1 MDHVKTT
8 LPRLQ
13 VANEMNCGLGQLP
26 ITLMGIIPHG
36 HMVMKDIHN
45 IPMSCGLMIPI
56 LQLGL
61 FCGFLNF
68 GKSSSL

>member
-13 VANEMNCGLGQLP
+13 VANEMICGLGQLP
-26 ITLMGIIPHG
+26 ITLMGMITHG
-36 HMVMKDIHN
+36 HMVMKDICN

-56 LQLGL
+56 L
-61 FCGFLNF
+61 
-68 GKSSSL
+68 

>member
-13 VANEMNCGLGQLP
+13 VANEMICGLGQLP
-26 ITLMGIIPHG
+26 ITLMGMITHA
-36 HMVMKDIHN
+36 HMVMKDIRN
-45 IPMSCGLMIPI
+45 IPMSCGLMIAI
-56 LQLGL
+56 LQLGPC
-61 FCGFLNF
+61 CGFLNF